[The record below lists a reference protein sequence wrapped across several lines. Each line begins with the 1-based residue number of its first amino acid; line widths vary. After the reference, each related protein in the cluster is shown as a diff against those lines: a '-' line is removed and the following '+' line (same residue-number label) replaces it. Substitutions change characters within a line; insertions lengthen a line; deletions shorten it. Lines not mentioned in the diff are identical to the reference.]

1 MPDRP
6 TAHEGPGWPA
16 KTKTPRPFGRGAFAK
31 HALSLATLAAT
42 ATFRDEAF
50 ALRPLAGQLAR
61 TANGFSLLASL
72 LLRRLFIMIAALHLA
87 ESTFPLHLLFQRAER
102 LLHII
107 VAHNDLY
114 DGSLSICLDARTIL
128 TPLVRQRRGY
138 YQSCDAVSTLSA
150 HTAVV
155 TARGE
160 RSRQGA

>member
-1 MPDRP
+1 V
-6 TAHEGPGWPA
+6 
-16 KTKTPRPFGRGAFAK
+16 FSQI
-31 HALSLATLAAT
+31 LSKVLATLATT
-42 ATFRDEAF
+42 ATLRDEAF

-114 DGSLSICLDARTIL
+114 DGSLSIRLDARAIL
-128 TPLVRQRRGY
+128 TSLVRQRRGY
-138 YQSCDAVSTLSA
+138 YQSYRALSTLSSHMHGSA
-150 HTAVV
+150 DESSQVV
-155 TARGE
+155 PATSCPGDAPC
-160 RSRQGA
+160 SLV